1 MGITSLKAPGFLF
14 WAAGMCV
21 LASSRVL
28 PVVSLRCT
36 TTEEIWVCCISS
48 LRACMWEKPTVQR
61 LGEAASVSGKLERC
75 ENTTRKRRKSHAKK
89 EERCAPTSR
98 VKQDKPAN
106 EDPPR
111 FVRPNRAVNGIANEK
126 TSIQSKSL
134 SDWRVLRRS
143 IPQWHHCQ
151 RPSLI
156 LTQTVQLTHYVFASF
171 ERSHRYDPP
180 PLSQRDLSC
189 DGL

>member
-36 TTEEIWVCCISS
+36 TTEEIWACCISS
-48 LRACMWEKPTVQR
+48 SRACMWGKPTVQH
-61 LGEAASVSGKLERC
+61 LWEAASASGKPERC
-75 ENTTRKRRKSHAKK
+75 ANTTRKRRKSHANKA
-89 EERCAPTSR
+89 ERCAPAFR

-111 FVRPNRAVNGIANEK
+111 FAQTNRAVNGIASEK

-134 SDWRVLRRS
+134 SDWLLLSRS
-143 IPQWHHCQ
+143 TQQSHHCQ

-156 LTQTVQLTHYVFASF
+156 LTQNVQLTHYVFPALKGA
-171 ERSHRYDPP
+171 EA
-180 PLSQRDLSC
+180 
-189 DGL
+189 